1 MLAILLSPIYILVNY
16 YILKWLIEWMG
27 ACHKYFK
34 KKFIRT
40 TIIIIYSFFASAI
53 LIGFLLPYG
62 RVSRFF
68 KSIGNYWLGVLL
80 YVGLVVLIADGIRR
94 ILYLSK
100 KIPKKKIHNRKIFVK
115 VGTICI
121 VLITV
126 ISVSG
131 ALNARIIRT
140 TKYDIVIDKQVK
152 KLDSLKIVM
161 VADLHLGI
169 NVGCSHMEQMVKKI
183 NRENPDIVVIAGDIF
198 DNEYKALDNPKKL
211 IQIFRK
217 IKSKYGVYAVYG
229 NHDIEEKILAGF
241 TFQSKNEKVTSNI
254 KMDELLEKSNIT
266 LLRDEYVLIDDTF
279 YLYGRPDYKKL
290 GRGIEK
296 RKTPEEITKE
306 MDQEKPIIVL
316 DHQPV
321 ELEEL
326 AASGVDLDLSGH
338 THDGQLFPANLLLKM
353 LYENSYGYLKV
364 DDMHSIVTSGVG
376 LFGPNM
382 RVATKAEITSIRIH
396 FTKK

>member
-1 MLAILLSPIYILVNY
+1 
-16 YILKWLIEWMG
+16 MG

-34 KKFIRT
+34 KKLIR
-40 TIIIIYSFFASAI
+40 IIIMIIYIFFASSI

-62 RVSRFF
+62 QVSRFF
-68 KSIGNYWLGVLL
+68 KSVGNYWLGGLL
-80 YVGLVVLIADGIRR
+80 YVGLVVLIAEGIRK

-100 KIPKKKIHNRKIFVK
+100 KIPKEKIHNPKVFVT
-115 VGTICI
+115 VGTIC
-121 VLITV
+121 LV
-126 ISVSG
+126 IIATISISG

-140 TKYDIVIDKQVK
+140 TRYDIVIDKQVE
-152 KLDSLKIVM
+152 KLDSLKVVM

-169 NVGCSHMEQMVKKI
+169 NIGCLQMQQMVKKI
-183 NRENPDIVVIAGDIF
+183 NQENPDLVVIAGDIF
-198 DNEYKALDNPKKL
+198 DNEYKALDNPEKL

-241 TFQSKNEKVTSNI
+241 TFQSKNEKVMSHI
-254 KMDELLEKSNIT
+254 KMDELLEKSKIT
-266 LLRDEYVLIDDTF
+266 LLRDEYVLIDDSF

-290 GRGIEK
+290 GRDIEK
-296 RKTPEEITKE
+296 RKSPEEITEE

-316 DHQPV
+316 DHQPQ
-321 ELEEL
+321 ELKEL
-326 AASGVDLDLSGH
+326 ANAGVDLDLSGH
-338 THDGQLFPANLLLKM
+338 THDGQLFPANLLLKL

-364 DDMHSIVTSGVG
+364 DNMHSIVTSGVG

-382 RVATKAEITSIRIH
+382 RVATKAEITSIKIH
-396 FTKK
+396 FTKS